1 MIYLRI
7 LVALGMIAAAHTIG
21 TIETEKAIHKL
32 LYYCNTYPDAS
43 LKYIDSGMILN
54 VHSDVLYFSE

>member
-1 MIYLRI
+1 
-7 LVALGMIAAAHTIG
+7 MIAAAHTIG